1 MEDSEQSNN
10 SRQSEEIVK
19 LPRKRFFR
27 QRAHANPFSDHDLIY
42 PLKPDEMDWSPY
54 FPRYFGK
61 DANNNTKK
69 VDFID
74 VGCGYGGLLVALAP
88 LFPDKLILGMEIRTK
103 VEDYV
108 KKRIDALRVQ
118 NKDDLYQN
126 ISVMRMNAMKFL
138 PNFFEP
144 GQLSKMFFLFPDP
157 HFKKKKHKNR
167 IISPN
172 LLAEYAYLL
181 KIGGILYTA
190 TDVRE
195 LHEWMVEKCDNHP
208 LFERIPDKDL
218 EDDPCIR
225 CILNETEEGKKVARN
240 KGDKHFAVYRRIQ
253 DPDE

>member
-1 MEDSEQSNN
+1 MEDSEQNN
-10 SRQSEEIVK
+10 KRQSEEIVK

-42 PLKPDEMDWSPY
+42 PLKPDEMDWSPFFPKY
-54 FPRYFGK
+54 FSK
-61 DANNNTKK
+61 DSKENTKK

-88 LFPDKLILGMEIRTK
+88 IFPDKLILGMEIRTK

-108 KKRIDALRVQ
+108 KKRIDALRAQ
-118 NKDDLYQN
+118 NKNDLYQN

-157 HFKKKKHKNR
+157 HFKRKKHKNR

-181 KIGGILYTA
+181 KVGGILYTA
-190 TDVRE
+190 TDVKE

-208 LFERIPDKDL
+208 LFERIPD
-218 EDDPCIR
+218 
-225 CILNETEEGKKVARN
+225 EEL
-240 KGDKHFAVYRRIQ
+240 
-253 DPDE
+253 

>member
-1 MEDSEQSNN
+1 MEDSEQSSNK
-10 SRQSEEIVK
+10 RQADVVK

-42 PLKPDEMDWSPY
+42 PIKPDEMDWSPY
-54 FPRYFGK
+54 FPRYFSK
-61 DANNNTKK
+61 DSKENTKK

-108 KKRIDALRVQ
+108 KKRIIALRNQ
-118 NKDDLYQN
+118 SKDDLYQN
-126 ISVMRMNAMKFL
+126 ISVIRMNAMKFL
-138 PNFFEP
+138 PNFFEA

-157 HFKKKKHKNR
+157 HFKRKKHKNR

-181 KIGGILYTA
+181 KVGGLLYTA

-195 LHEWMVEKCDNHP
+195 LHEWMVEKCDAHP
-208 LFERIPDKDL
+208 LFERIPDEELK
-218 EDDPCIR
+218 DDPCIN

-240 KGDKHFAVYRRIQ
+240 NGDKHFAVYRRI
-253 DPDE
+253 ENN